1 MNDARR
7 SSYPIPATL
16 NVVLTMAL
24 AAGAIALLWL
34 GSHASGALF
43 LAAVLGFAFWMQM
56 GFSLLHE
63 AEHGKL
69 HPNRIVNDLLGTV
82 VASLF
87 PGSYQLLKVAHL
99 SHHRKNRSDAELV
112 DYVRPGESP
121 LGKRVQYY
129 ALVCGLVWI
138 GVPLLTAVVA
148 IVPWGLFPK
157 GEEGPKGSVEARSGP
172 AMYLAFVREL
182 GAWRVRAEALVVVA
196 LGWTLFRVFH
206 LEWPAVCA
214 CYAAFGFSWSSQQY
228 IYHVRSPR
236 HLVEGA
242 KNLRLWRPLELLY
255 LNFNY
260 HLTHHRGVSVPWIHL
275 KAATED
281 RPSEAYL
288 ATYLRLWR
296 PPESVS
302 EAWPVELQTRG
313 PLEPRPAAVDG
324 ACQSR
329 SIAQ

>member
-1 MNDARR
+1 MNDPRPPA
-7 SSYPIPATL
+7 YPIPAAL
-16 NVVLTMAL
+16 NVALTIAL

-34 GSHASGALF
+34 ASHASGALF
-43 LAAVLGFAFWMQM
+43 AAAVLGFAFWMQM

-69 HPNRIVNDLLGTV
+69 HPDRFVNDLLGTV

-121 LGKRVQYY
+121 LGKRAQYY

-138 GVPLLTAVVA
+138 GVPLLTVLVA
-148 IVPWGLFPK
+148 IVPWGLLPK
-157 GEEGPKGSVEARSGP
+157 GAEGAKGDESARSGP

-182 GAWRVRAEALVVVA
+182 GAWRVRLETLVVVA
-196 LGWTLFRVFH
+196 LGAVLFRAFH

-242 KNLRLWRPLELLY
+242 FNLRLWRPLELLY

-275 KAATED
+275 RAATED
-281 RPSEAYL
+281 LPTEGYL

-302 EAWPVELQTRG
+302 EAWPVEFQARG
-313 PLEPRPAAVDG
+313 RLAPRSEPTARVD
-324 ACQSR
+324 QSR